1 MEWAAG
7 STRAT
12 GAACGP
18 PPADRRAR
26 GRACWIAAAAVGYR
40 GPDRAAAGWGRP
52 DTGAAAG
59 HEGHGGCPRYLRR
72 PTTAG
77 VVPRAPQRS
86 PTRCK
91 TGTPPRFH
99 RYCAGF
105 CSRARV
111 GSATAPRDDGS
122 GIAGELAAPHLHAR
136 PRKLK
141 LTLKT
146 DACLRPGSVPRQAPG
161 RPRSMGRG
169 TCPENSRG
177 VRKISDTSSGG
188 RANRH
193 WRSPTMA
200 AAGQPLACGEPPS
213 SVIAATRLR
222 ALVQHVRR
230 SVRPQNTTSLPPS

>member
-1 MEWAAG
+1 M
-7 STRAT
+7 S
-12 GAACGP
+12 GARGLSPLSKTPNGRSCGP
-18 PPADRRAR
+18 SRPAAKPHKVQQ
-26 GRACWIAAAAVGYR
+26 GR
-40 GPDRAAAGWGRP
+40 
-52 DTGAAAG
+52 
-59 HEGHGGCPRYLRR
+59 HQPRL
-72 PTTAG
+72 PVLCG
-77 VVPRAPQRS
+77 VLQP
-86 PTRCK
+86 
-91 TGTPPRFH
+91 
-99 RYCAGF
+99 
-105 CSRARV
+105 RARV
-111 GSATAPRDDGS
+111 GSATAVLIDGNNS
-122 GIAGELAAPHLHAR
+122 AGELAAPHIQSEA
-136 PRKLK
+136 RKLK

-161 RPRSMGRG
+161 RPRSIESG

-177 VRKISDTSSGG
+177 VRKISDKARGGG

>member
-1 MEWAAG
+1 MLL
-7 STRAT
+7 
-12 GAACGP
+12 
-18 PPADRRAR
+18 PA
-26 GRACWIAAAAVGYR
+26 GYR
-40 GPDRAAAGWGRP
+40 GRRGARGARRLPSLSKTSNDGWSGSSRAAAKPHKVQQGR
-52 DTGAAAG
+52 
-59 HEGHGGCPRYLRR
+59 H
-72 PTTAG
+72 
-77 VVPRAPQRS
+77 Q
-86 PTRCK
+86 
-91 TGTPPRFH
+91 PRFH

-111 GSATAPRDDGS
+111 GSATAPRGDGS

-169 TCPENSRG
+169 TCPENIVGGFAKSQ
-177 VRKISDTSSGG
+177 TSSGGG